1 MEKALRSSSLFAQL
15 GVFLLTV
22 VAPAWPGTSPVA
34 STQSPHGPMQMACI
48 NCHTPNAWMPIRSHP
63 EFDHGKTSYPLRG
76 MHVNVPCQEC
86 HVNPVFA
93 NTASNCQDC
102 HADIHRRNNGAQC
115 EACHR
120 VNGWQVSIHSIKD
133 HQDRFP
139 LVGAHAAVD
148 CYSCHKVGAIGR
160 FSRLGLSTDCV
171 SCHFAAYLKTSSPN
185 HRAMGFSTDCR
196 QCHTMMDSW
205 VIAVSSRAKRRR

>member
-1 MEKALRSSSLFAQL
+1 LCRGVVFAQL
-15 GVFLLTV
+15 AGLLLASV
-22 VAPAWPGTSPVA
+22 VTAWAGALPSGS
-34 STQSPHGPMQMACI
+34 SQSPHGPMEMACI
-48 NCHTPNAWMPIRSHP
+48 NCHTATAWMPLRNHP
-63 EFDHGKTSYPLRG
+63 EFDHSKTRYPLRG

-86 HVNPVFA
+86 HVNPMFA
-93 NTASNCQDC
+93 DVASECQDC

-120 VNGWQVSIHSIKD
+120 VSGWQVSIHSIRE

-139 LVGAHAAVD
+139 LVGAHATVD
-148 CYSCHKVGAIGR
+148 CYSCHKVGAVGR

-171 SCHFAAYLKTSSPN
+171 SCHLPAYLKASSPN
-185 HRAMGFSTDCR
+185 HRASGFSTDCR

-205 VIAVSSRAKRRR
+205 VIANAVRSNRRR